1 MGKIEK
7 LEADVMACTAR
18 KLSSFAA
25 AAITEYK
32 SGNAKP
38 LRSIVRRRNV
48 GNVMNNFHRREQL
61 LPIRILNCR
70 K

>member
-7 LEADVMACTAR
+7 LEADVMALTSAEQAVFRDWYLAFHADRWDLQIERDSTAG

-38 LRSIVRRRNV
+38 L
-48 GNVMNNFHRREQL
+48 
-61 LPIRILNCR
+61 
-70 K
+70 